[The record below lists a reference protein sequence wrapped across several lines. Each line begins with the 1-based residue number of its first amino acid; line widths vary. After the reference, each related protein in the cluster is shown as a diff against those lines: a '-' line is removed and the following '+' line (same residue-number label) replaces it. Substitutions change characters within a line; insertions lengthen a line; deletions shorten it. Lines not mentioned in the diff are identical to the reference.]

1 MLCSSSAE
9 WTEDGRGRSRNRKMV
24 KIKESSPDSVRDS
37 VHTAQ
42 MLAWEHLD
50 TAAAAAA
57 APLPHVS
64 DFTRTEVR
72 LQKVSNQS

>member
-37 VHTAQ
+37 LHTAQ

-50 TAAAAAA
+50 TAAAA
-57 APLPHVS
+57 PPPHVS